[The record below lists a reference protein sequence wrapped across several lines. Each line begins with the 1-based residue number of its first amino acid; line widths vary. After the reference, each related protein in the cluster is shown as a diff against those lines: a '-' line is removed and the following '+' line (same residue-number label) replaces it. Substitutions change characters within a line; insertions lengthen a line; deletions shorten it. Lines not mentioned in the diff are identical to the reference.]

1 MVAGNIIQTSVVDT
15 RVDNRRLA
23 DKVENL
29 VGFIRTVGLKEY
41 LVMRVYIIN
50 VAILVGC
57 SRHDGS
63 IVIEHALVYR
73 NLPNGVFGSYA
84 HMVVLLS

>member
-1 MVAGNIIQTSVVDT
+1 
-15 RVDNRRLA
+15 
-23 DKVENL
+23 
-29 VGFIRTVGLKEY
+29 
-41 LVMRVYIIN
+41 MRVYIIN

-84 HMVVLLS
+84 HMVVLLSRNDNVVARHRNIAAKRNSVELFQIAR